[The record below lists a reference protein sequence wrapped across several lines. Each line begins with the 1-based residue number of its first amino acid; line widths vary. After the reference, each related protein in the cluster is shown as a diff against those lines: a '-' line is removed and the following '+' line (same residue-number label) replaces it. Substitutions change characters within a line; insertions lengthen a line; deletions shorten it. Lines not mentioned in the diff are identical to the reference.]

1 LNLNTETAAAVY
13 LEEPL
18 VVAPDDPVGDVLKLM
33 ISRQA
38 SCVLICDN
46 KQLLGIFTDRD
57 ALRWMARSA
66 EDTSMTQ
73 DRPISRCMTGNPVSL
88 RSSASVGKAIR
99 MMSAGRYRHLPVVD
113 SQGATAGQASVRGII
128 RYLVEHFP
136 DTIYTLP
143 PQTDKV

>member
-1 LNLNTETAAAVY
+1 VSCQLNLNTETVTAAY
-13 LEEPL
+13 
-18 VVAPDDPVGDVLKLM
+18 PDDPLMVAPEEPVGEVLKLM
-33 ISRQA
+33 IARRA

-46 KQLLGIFTDRD
+46 RQLLGIFTDRD

-66 EDTSMTQ
+66 EDATITP

-88 RSSASVGKAIR
+88 RTSASVAKAIR

-113 SQGATAGQASVRGII
+113 SQGATAGLASVRGII

-136 DTIYTLP
+136 STIATLP
-143 PQTDKV
+143 H